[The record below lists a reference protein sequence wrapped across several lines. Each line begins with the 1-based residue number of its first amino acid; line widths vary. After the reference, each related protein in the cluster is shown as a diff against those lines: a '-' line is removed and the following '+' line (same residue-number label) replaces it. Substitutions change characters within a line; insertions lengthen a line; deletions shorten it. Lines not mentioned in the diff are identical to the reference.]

1 MTMFKVYWTEDF
13 DKPYS
18 TTLDDLA
25 SALRACETLRK
36 RGFRFVTMV
45 SEDTGNI
52 GKPGVDSVQ
61 DGKTPDGVAYTWT
74 KRR

>member
-13 DKPYS
+13 DKAYS
-18 TTLDDLA
+18 ANFDNLSD
-25 SALRACETLRK
+25 ALRATETLRK
-36 RGFRFVTMV
+36 KNLKFVTMV

-52 GKPGVDSVQ
+52 GKPGVDSVR
-61 DGKTPDGVAYTWT
+61 DGKCPDGVAYSWT

>member
-1 MTMFKVYWTEDF
+1 MTIFKVYWTEDF
-13 DKPYS
+13 DKAYS
-18 TTLDDLA
+18 ANFDNLSD
-25 SALRACETLRK
+25 ALRATETLRK
-36 RGFRFVTMV
+36 KNLKFVTMV

-61 DGKTPDGVAYTWT
+61 DGRTPDGVEYSWT